1 MIAFKERI
9 ESVVEALRAW
19 LDIRDVVFVIA
30 VGMFAYGLWVVYPPA
45 AFIGTGALF
54 IFLILWG
61 SK

>member
-1 MIAFKERI
+1 MIALKERI
-9 ESVVEALRAW
+9 DSAIDTVRSW
-19 LDIRDVVFVIA
+19 IDIRDVVFVIA

>member
-1 MIAFKERI
+1 
-9 ESVVEALRAW
+9 
-19 LDIRDVVFVIA
+19 VFVIA